1 MQPFFG
7 EVNMDWNKIVETICI
22 VIEELKKPD
31 EKIIRDDIFGMLE
44 KYCTVIYYPLENES
58 NCGFHT
64 RRFVNGGLEHFVYI
78 NTAQPLSK
86 QVFAAAHE
94 LGHVWGVAERVSE
107 KLESE
112 ESWSQEQEEQ
122 IINRF
127 AAELMMPKNEFLS
140 AFKQYVNE
148 LKLDSEQVRFVDMIH
163 LMVLQMNEF
172 MVPYEAVRR
181 RLIETCIIDRK
192 SGELLKAHKD
202 IVDKLVEVYA
212 SEKNTMLDTKT
223 MKRTIPGLRTLV
235 EEAEGKKHVSPY
247 ILAQI
252 KGDFNIVDLDST
264 EGIIDIRAKEK

>member
-1 MQPFFG
+1 
-7 EVNMDWNKIVETICI
+7 MDWNKIVETICI

-64 RRFVNGGLEHFVYI
+64 RRFVNGVLEHFVYI

-94 LGHVWGVAERVSE
+94 LGHVWGVAERVRK

-112 ESWSQEQEEQ
+112 ECWSQEQEEQ

-148 LKLDSEQVRFVDMIH
+148 LELDSEQVRFVDMIH

-181 RLIETCIIDRK
+181 RLIETHIIGRK

-252 KGDFNIVDLDST
+252 KRDFNIVDLDST